1 MSINYAET
9 ADRLGELE
17 DKLRELRLTVGSL
30 SSVVNALET
39 LGDQPEPYDM
49 DLGQG
54 YTALCDEL
62 GVFLPDGQALLK
74 VRHNP
79 KGYGYTLRVVPI
91 PGQELPSK
99 ILLQVNVPYVEQRGK
114 NTLELQALWHGEHS
128 ADPSVALQFIGTAGP
143 LKTEQV
149 PCKVRARTGG
159 FELRAPARFGAAL
172 SRSESLTEVQVV
184 LTFDTSIMDAALTV
198 LKVL

>member
-1 MSINYAET
+1 MSITHFET

-17 DKLRELRLTVGSL
+17 DKLRELRLTVGSI
-30 SSVVNALET
+30 SSVVNALDMQ
-39 LGDQPEPYDM
+39 GD
-49 DLGQG
+49 DLGPHDIDLQEG
-54 YTALCDEL
+54 YTALRDEL
-62 GVFLPDGQALLK
+62 GIFLPDGQAQLK
-74 VRHNP
+74 VRVNP
-79 KGYGYTLRVVPI
+79 NGHGYTLRFVPI
-91 PGQELPSK
+91 PGQDLPSK

-184 LTFDTSIMDAALTV
+184 LTFDTSITDAALTV
-198 LKVL
+198 LKVF